1 MAAIAILRPTF
12 AGLTLTTQ
20 AAAGGGD
27 TLQNDGQT
35 VLYVKNGGGASINV
49 TITPA
54 ATPDGLAFAP
64 RVVAVGAG
72 AERLLGPYPPVF
84 FNDVN
89 GQVAVTYSAVTSVV
103 VAGIGILGV

>member
-1 MAAIAILRPTF
+1 
-12 AGLTLTTQ
+12 LTLTTQ